1 MGSPPSRGRRCGPS
15 RCAFLFAPELHCS
28 RCVIG
33 KILDVIGPAWGGR
46 KFAAREAQATEF
58 RSWRPALIGKA
69 ISSYRWSRA
78 PLRFTRRRRKLS
90 ASHFH
95 WLNRRQAIAFA
106 SKWSIPI
113 PANLSR
119 REDRVRG
126 YQLAKD
132 DYLNIEEED
141 LEAIEIESSHTI
153 DIESFIPRSEI
164 DPVYLESSHYLAPND
179 KVAEEAFAVI
189 REAMAAE
196 GVAGIG
202 RAVISRRERLLVMD
216 PRHKGILATVL
227 HYSNEVRDDNAYFES
242 IPDIQIPAEMLDLAK
257 HIIRGKMGHF
267 DISKFEDRY
276 ENALIEMIRA
286 KQAGRPVEAARP
298 AQPANVINLMDALR
312 KSIASETG
320 AKGDRGGRSGNAA
333 SIR

>member
-1 MGSPPSRGRRCGPS
+1 M
-15 RCAFLFAPELHCS
+15 AP
-28 RCVIG
+28 
-33 KILDVIGPAWGGR
+33 
-46 KFAAREAQATEF
+46 
-58 RSWRPALIGKA
+58 RPYWKGYL
-69 ISSYRWSRA
+69 
-78 PLRFTRRRRKLS
+78 KLS
-90 ASHFH
+90 LVSCAVALYPAASKAERISFH
-95 WLNRRQAIAFA
+95 WLNRKTGNRLRQQMVD
-106 SKWSIPI
+106 SDTSEPVE
-113 PANLSR
+113 S
-119 REDRVRG
+119 EDRVRG
-126 YQLAKD
+126 YQLAKN

-141 LEAIEIESSHTI
+141 LEAVEIESSHTI

-202 RAVISRRERLLVMD
+202 RAVISRRERLLVME
-216 PRHKGILATVL
+216 PRHEGILATVL

-320 AKGDRGGRSGNAA
+320 GLKGETAEGAPVTRRRSAKAGAKKPEDEGKPHRQAAQARHEPKRTGRPAPEERPARAKTPRKTAGGS
-333 SIR
+333 

>member
-1 MGSPPSRGRRCGPS
+1 M
-15 RCAFLFAPELHCS
+15 AP
-28 RCVIG
+28 
-33 KILDVIGPAWGGR
+33 
-46 KFAAREAQATEF
+46 
-58 RSWRPALIGKA
+58 RPYWKGYL
-69 ISSYRWSRA
+69 
-78 PLRFTRRRRKLS
+78 KLS
-90 ASHFH
+90 LVSCAVALYPAASKAERISFH
-95 WLNRRQAIAFA
+95 WLNRKTGNRLRQQMVD
-106 SKWSIPI
+106 SDTSEPVE
-113 PANLSR
+113 S
-119 REDRVRG
+119 EDRVRG

-141 LEAIEIESSHTI
+141 LEAVEIESSHTI

-202 RAVISRRERLLVMD
+202 RAVISRRERLLVME

-320 AKGDRGGRSGNAA
+320 GLKGKPRRAL
-333 SIR
+333 R

>member
-1 MGSPPSRGRRCGPS
+1 M
-15 RCAFLFAPELHCS
+15 AP
-28 RCVIG
+28 
-33 KILDVIGPAWGGR
+33 
-46 KFAAREAQATEF
+46 
-58 RSWRPALIGKA
+58 RPYWKGYL
-69 ISSYRWSRA
+69 
-78 PLRFTRRRRKLS
+78 KLS
-90 ASHFH
+90 LVSCAVALYPAASKAERISFH
-95 WLNRRQAIAFA
+95 WLNRKTGNRLRQQMVD
-106 SKWSIPI
+106 SDTSEPVE
-113 PANLSR
+113 S
-119 REDRVRG
+119 EDRVRG
-126 YQLAKD
+126 YQLAKN
-132 DYLNIEEED
+132 DYLNIEEEN
-141 LEAIEIESSHTI
+141 LEAVEIESSHTI

-286 KQAGRPVEAARP
+286 KQAGRPVEAVRP

-320 AKGDRGGRSGNAA
+320 GLKETAGGAPVTRRRSAKAGEKKAEDEGKPHRHAAQARHEPKRTGRPAPEERPARAKTPRKTAGGS
-333 SIR
+333 